1 MYTTKAETP
10 KKWSREKKDQKKKE
24 EPSWKGRKEEENEKK
39 ELHITTLNPNCL
51 PKNHSERVVFL
62 RRTVEGKT
70 NVWGRAGDPGFEPRY
85 GQIIIASR
93 PYGKVDECAGFRS
106 NNACC

>member
-1 MYTTKAETP
+1 MYTTKAKTP
-10 KKWSREKKDQKKKE
+10 KKWSREKKRSKKKGV
-24 EPSWKGRKEEENEKK
+24 GRGRGEEEEKEKK

-51 PKNHSERVVFL
+51 PKTTLRVVFL

-85 GQIIIASR
+85 GQI
-93 PYGKVDECAGFRS
+93 
-106 NNACC
+106 N